1 MKVVDTATGNERDVT
16 PPTNGKTPPPLDVK
30 NGELVPKTGTELTA
44 MVNKIA
50 EGGGFPERFKTPAAR
65 MAAYN
70 LAHSLMGGK
79 WQLALNNIA
88 SIHGQMTVFGELPG
102 ALAEQTKEVE
112 EKEVY
117 CIDEKFERICV
128 EKKNLDAPPY
138 AGVCKIKRKGRGLK
152 EFTYTI
158 EEARKAGQ
166 YPSMKAEWKDN
177 KRTGKMIENPDSPWM
192 KYTKV
197 MLMRKAMNL
206 AVKFEFADAMVG
218 TPVAEY
224 DYDEAPD
231 LKDVTTSMGD
241 ETAARLNQAYS
252 EEGPTVTQ

>member
-1 MKVVDTATGNERDVT
+1 MENTGTGNGST
-16 PPTNGKTPPPLDVK
+16 PPESKAAPLEVK
-30 NGELVPKTGTELTA
+30 RGALMPKTGTELTA
-44 MVNKIA
+44 LLGKIA

-70 LAHSLMGGK
+70 LSQSLMGER
-79 WQLALNNIA
+79 WQLCLNNIA
-88 SIHGQMTVFGELPG
+88 SIHGQMTIFGELPG

-117 CIDEKFERICV
+117 CIDDKFEKICV

-138 AGVCKIKRKGRGLK
+138 AGVCKIKRKGRALK
-152 EFTYTI
+152 EFTYTL

-166 YPSMKAEWKDN
+166 YPAMKTEWKDN
-177 KRTGKMIENPDSPWM
+177 KRTGKQIENPDSPWM
-192 KYTKV
+192 KFTKV

-218 TPVAEY
+218 VPIAEY
-224 DYDEAPD
+224 DFDQAPD
-231 LKDVTTSMGD
+231 LRDVTNSAGD
-241 ETAARLNQAYS
+241 DGENTAAELTKTYS
-252 EEGPTVTQ
+252 DEGSGLTQ